1 MFTWQVSL
9 ALRKLGTVSA
19 IPLMQSK
26 THPFHDFKIGVV
38 EKCASFPKTANSSF
52 DETNTKVICASV
64 FVCFHKTWNNRVR
77 RIVCDKDSRWS
88 HPMTH
93 IPPWL
98 IYVPCQSCFQKD
110 LFCSAKFQTW
120 TSACRWKHFLLHQP
134 FFHDAEQNFHFSS
147 RCCIEFNSKFCAF
160 YSHIEGDPYGSK
172 LPLYV
177 KKNLGFL

>member
-134 FFHDAEQNFHFSS
+134 FFHDAEQNFHSSS